1 MTNPPT
7 TATPETTA
15 IREAY
20 AALNRGDVAGFV
32 SNFDP
37 EVVRTEPADPPES
50 GVFRGLE
57 AVKAHVAFHRANWA
71 EGGCV
76 PERFLV
82 AGDRIIA
89 FVHVRVRLKNENE
102 WREGDAADCFVFCN
116 GKATEFHTFF
126 DVQKGLEWA
135 GVAAESEE

>member
-1 MTNPPT
+1 MTMPPAAPT
-7 TATPETTA
+7 RETT

-32 SNFDP
+32 ANFDP
-37 EVVRTEPADPPES
+37 EVLRTEPADPPEA

-57 AVKAHVAFHRANWA
+57 AVTAHVAFHRANWA
-71 EGGCV
+71 EGGCE
-76 PERFLV
+76 PERFV
-82 AGDRIIA
+82 TAGDRTIA
-89 FVHVRVRLKNENE
+89 LVHVRVRLKNETE
-102 WREGDAADCFVFCN
+102 WREGDAADCFVFRN